1 MKPQPSA
8 KMLPA
13 QALLWDPDQILA
25 VVHHLVLE
33 QYTQE
38 YRIWHSAFVI
48 PNSLSI
54 FRQEELVG
62 TSQLK
67 ER

>member
-8 KMLPA
+8 KMVLD
-13 QALLWDPDQILA
+13 QALLWDLNQIPA

-33 QYTQE
+33 QCTQE
-38 YRIWHSAFVI
+38 YQIWHSAFIV

-54 FRQEELVG
+54 FRQEEPVG

-67 ER
+67 KR

>member
-8 KMLPA
+8 KMLLA
-13 QALLWDPDQILA
+13 QALLWDLNPILA

-33 QYTQE
+33 QCTQE
-38 YRIWHSAFVI
+38 YRIWHSDFVV
-48 PNSLSI
+48 PNSLSV
-54 FRQEELVG
+54 FRQEEPVG

-67 ER
+67 KR